1 MKNYLTLCIIMICIT
16 SVLNSQV
23 GINTTDPQA
32 QLDIRSSNQA
42 APIATDGILI
52 PKVDVFPTGVSSNQ
66 DAMMVYLTTT
76 VGSDAPGFYY
86 YSHGAGWL
94 PIGSGARIIND
105 LIDGKS
111 DNDGSDNGSSIF
123 LGIDA
128 GLNDDSSNNHNIGV
142 GFQSLRLN
150 STGSENTAIGHQA
163 LSLNTTGTL
172 NVATGFRALFLN
184 AEGSYNTATGYR
196 ALRYNT
202 EGNGNVA
209 TGYQSLYRN
218 ITGNSNIA
226 TGNNSLLSN
235 TEGDYNIATGTR
247 ALGENLIGSF
257 NIANGYYALNLNT
270 EGNSN
275 IAIGTQ
281 SQYSN
286 ITGDYN
292 VAYGAQSLYGN
303 STGSYNIALGYRAGY
318 NETGSNRLYIENSSS
333 AFPLIYGEFDTDLL
347 RINGTLDINNA
358 YQFPTADG
366 TVNQIMQT
374 DGAGNVTW
382 ANAVINEINDL
393 TDAKS
398 DNDGSENGS
407 SIFLGIGAGI
417 NDDSSDNRNIGIGYQ
432 SLNLT
437 NIGDNNVAFDYQSL
451 INNSTGSNNIAIGY
465 ETLNNNITGSS
476 NIAIG
481 FQAGYNETGSNR
493 LYIENSGTNN
503 ALIYGE
509 FDNDF
514 IRINGSLDVTD
525 DLSVTDNLNVTGTID
540 VTEEINRVATGNAN
554 IVPIAYG
561 TVESNGNVLSGTG
574 NFTASLAS
582 GVLTI
587 SVNTVTLSVNNTSCV
602 VTPYSTAFRT
612 SSIIISGGDIQV
624 RIFNSSGTLTPTTFQ
639 FTIYKL

>member
-1 MKNYLTLCIIMICIT
+1 MKKLVVIIAFSLLTLA
-16 SVLNSQV
+16 SHAQV
-23 GINTTDPQA
+23 GIGTTNPDA

-42 APIATDGILI
+42 APISTDGILI
-52 PKVDVFPTGVSSNQ
+52 PKVDVFPTGVTANQ

-76 VGSDAPGFYY
+76 VGTDAPGFYY
-86 YSHGAGWL
+86 YSFTTTSWL
-94 PIGSGARIIND
+94 SIGGSGAEKIDD

-111 DNDGSDNGSSIF
+111 DNDGSEDGSSIF
-123 LGIDA
+123 LGVGA
-128 GLNDDSSNNHNIGV
+128 GLNDDSSDNHNVGIGY
-142 GFQSLRLN
+142 QSLMSN
-150 STGSENTAIGHQA
+150 IIGSENTSIGYQA

-172 NVATGFRALFLN
+172 NVATGYRALYQN
-184 AEGSYNTATGYR
+184 TEGDYNTATGYR

-209 TGYQSLYRN
+209 TGYQSLFRN
-218 ITGNSNIA
+218 TTGSSNIA

-235 TEGDYNIATGTR
+235 TEGNYNIATGTR
-247 ALGENLIGSF
+247 ALGDNLTGSV
-257 NIANGYYALNLNT
+257 NIAIGYFALNLNT
-270 EGNSN
+270 EGDSN
-275 IAIGTQ
+275 IAIGTR
-281 SQYSN
+281 SLYSN
-286 ITGDYN
+286 DSGDYN
-292 VAYGAQSLYGN
+292 VGYGVESLHDN
-303 STGSYNIALGYRAGY
+303 TTGSYNIALGYRAGY

-333 AFPLIYGEFDTDLL
+333 TSPLIYGEFDTDLL

-366 TVNQIMQT
+366 ALNQVMQT
-374 DGAGNVTW
+374 DGAGNITW
-382 ANAVINEINDL
+382 TNAVINEINDL

-417 NDDSSDNRNIGIGYQ
+417 NDDSSDNRNVGIGYQ
-432 SLNLT
+432 SLNST
-437 NIGDNNVAFDYQSL
+437 DIGDNNVAYGYQSL
-451 INNSTGSNNIAIGY
+451 ISNSTGSNNIAIGY

-493 LYIENSGTNN
+493 LYIDNSGTNN

-509 FDNDF
+509 FDTDLV
-514 IRINGSLDVTD
+514 RVNGTLDVTNE
-525 DLSVTDNLNVTGTID
+525 V
-540 VTEEINRVATGNAN
+540 NREATGNAN

-574 NFTASLAS
+574 NFTASITG
-582 GVLTI
+582 GVISI
-587 SVNTVTLSVNNTSCV
+587 SVNTVTLSVNNTSCL

-612 SSIIISGGDIQV
+612 SSIVISGGDLDV
-624 RIFNSSGTLTPTTFQ
+624 RVFNSSGTLTPTTFQ